1 MNSYKESPGG
11 YERVNELQLGRI
23 PLLVRRSGRAIKEEN
38 PFRYGTAGV
47 VAHKLRF
54 GMRFETWCVSDHPV
68 CAFKG
73 GFAAFF

>member
-1 MNSYKESPGG
+1 MRIGARAAK
-11 YERVNELQLGRI
+11 RVNELRLGRI
-23 PLLVRRSGRAIKEEN
+23 PLLVRPREEGWPCHQEKN

-47 VAHKLRF
+47 VAHKLRC
-54 GMRFETWCVSDHPV
+54 GMRFETWCVSDPV